1 MTGSRAGGLRALA
14 AMAAGVPALAAMLA
28 LTACGAGGG
37 VLSSERESP
46 APGFTQTIAPR
57 PATTTPTPAP
67 PAGTRV
73 RFGRIVLTLPAGWR
87 LGPRTDGTTC
97 AMAPGQT
104 TCLGGALTIRIL
116 PLRPRD
122 RVDWPAA
129 VLNDPAGW
137 LGSSPTVC
145 YAPGAIDPD
154 HADVARGR
162 VTARSNVP
170 LSGGER
176 AVYRQWEVPC
186 TSGKSFTVRLWWI
199 PAKRVVFY
207 TLGANPS
214 YGPAY
219 DQIVG
224 SADLKGY
231 RPRGVTSAPA
241 APTAG

>member
-1 MTGSRAGGLRALA
+1 MTGSRAGGLRALV
-14 AMAAGVPALAAMLA
+14 AMAAGLPALAA

-37 VLSSERESP
+37 VLSSEKESP

-57 PATTTPTPAP
+57 PATTTPKPAP

-116 PLRPRD
+116 PARPSD
-122 RVDWPAA
+122 RIDWPAA

-137 LGSSPTVC
+137 QGSSPTVC

-186 TSGKSFTVRLWWI
+186 TSGRSFTVTLWYA
-199 PAKRVVFY
+199 PTERVVFY
-207 TLGANPS
+207 TLSANPE
-214 YGPAY
+214 YATAY
-219 DQIVG
+219 NQIV
-224 SADLKGY
+224 
-231 RPRGVTSAPA
+231 
-241 APTAG
+241 AGASFP